1 MSKINKDSLL
11 NQSKKHIQH
20 VTENILTQK
29 KYNEVAIQDLRDTL
43 RKGGLKDPEVL
54 VSTLI
59 YRLES
64 RNQLEYSYKTP
75 YFVRCDVKF
84 DNEDEVKTLYFG
96 RFPFIQ
102 DFVYSW
108 VAPAAVM
115 RFESPGRFSYI
126 LPDGNEMHGTLLRK
140 DQFMIVDRK
149 VLFMSTEGI
158 DYPRDLVY
166 QEYFSEQKTG
176 FVLPE
181 IVEQMEKAQ
190 DKIIRSHYHGSFLVS
205 GAAGSGKTTLSLHRV
220 AYLLQSPETQSIF
233 KPYEIIVF
241 VQDASTKH
249 YFSGLLPQLG
259 INSVKIVSFDEW
271 AMKVLDISNM
281 EFVRRYGHNELEKD
295 AYEHSKKK
303 ALSSLKLHKEKSIES
318 LLINAYK
325 DVFSDSQMKLL
336 KEQLQEYLLD
346 RFDLTVLMRNEQIKN
361 NGFKER
367 VEKYVQQKSTRKY
380 IKKNVIQPVQYSL
393 IVLDEAE
400 NYLSEQIQVIKS
412 CINPSTNAMIYVGDL
427 VQQTMLW
434 TIKDWSEVDE
444 QFATER
450 KVVLQ
455 KVYRNTKQILEY
467 IRKVGYKVEIPPNI
481 KEGEQ
486 VEEKVISKKSE
497 EINSV
502 KKLID
507 KYSDHS
513 IGLLSKTEEY
523 IDEYKKL
530 FGGNKNI
537 KIMTI
542 NEAQGVEFEVV
553 ILVGMN
559 SEFFKNETKNEE
571 INNERR
577 KVNRD
582 LIYVALTRA
591 MKSLYV
597 FGNIKLQSIIAD

>member
-1 MSKINKDSLL
+1 MTQINKDSLL
-11 NQSKKHIQH
+11 NQSKKHIQG
-20 VTENILTQK
+20 VTENILTQS

-54 VSTLI
+54 VSTII
-59 YRLES
+59 YRLEQ
-64 RNQLEYSYKTP
+64 RQQLEYSYKTP

-84 DNEDEVKTLYFG
+84 DNEEETKTLYFG
-96 RFPFIQ
+96 RFPFTQ
-102 DFVYSW
+102 DLVYSW
-108 VAPAAVM
+108 VAPAAVI
-115 RFESPGRFSYI
+115 RFESPGRFTYT
-126 LPDGNEMHGTLLRK
+126 LPDGNEMHGMLLRK
-140 DQFMIVDRK
+140 DQFMIVDRRI
-149 VLFMSTEGI
+149 VFMSTESI

-190 DKIIRSHYHGSFLVS
+190 DKIIRSHYRGSFLVS

-220 AYLLQSPETQSIF
+220 AYLLQSPETQSVF

-271 AMKVLDISNM
+271 AMKLLNITNR
-281 EFVRRYGHNELEKD
+281 EFVRRYGNDELEKD

-303 ALSSLKLHKEKSIES
+303 ALSSLKMHNDKSIES
-318 LLINAYK
+318 LLINAYR
-325 DVFSDSQMKLL
+325 DFFSESQMKLL
-336 KEQLQEYLLD
+336 RRQLQDYLLD

-361 NGFKER
+361 DGFKER
-367 VEKYVQQKSTRKY
+367 VEKYVLQKSTRKY
-380 IKKNVIQPVQYSL
+380 IKKNVIQPVEYSL
-393 IVLDEAE
+393 IVVDEAE
-400 NYLSEQIQVIKS
+400 NYLSEQIQIIKS
-412 CINPSTNAMIYVGDL
+412 CINPQTNAMIYVGDL

-434 TIKDWSEVDE
+434 TLKDWSEVDE
-444 QFATER
+444 HFETER

-467 IRKVGYKVEIPPNI
+467 IRDVGYDVEIPNNI
-481 KEGEQ
+481 KDGEP
-486 VEEKVISKKSE
+486 VEEKIISNKSE

-507 KYSDHS
+507 KHSNNS
-513 IGLLSKTEEY
+513 IGLLSKTDEY
-523 IDEYKKL
+523 LEEYKKL
-530 FGGNKNI
+530 YGANKSI
-537 KIMTI
+537 KVMTI
-542 NEAQGVEFEVV
+542 NEAQGVEFDVV

-559 SEFFKNETKNEE
+559 SQFFKNETINKQ

-591 MKSLYV
+591 KNNLYI
-597 FGNIKLQSIIAD
+597 FGDKKISSILAR

>member
-1 MSKINKDSLL
+1 MSQINKDSLL

-20 VTENILTQK
+20 VTENILTQR

-84 DNEDEVKTLYFG
+84 DNENETKTLYFG

-102 DFVYSW
+102 DFIYSW

-115 RFESPGRFSYI
+115 RFESPGRFSYT
-126 LPDGNEMHGTLLRK
+126 LPDGTEMYGTLLRK

-149 VLFMSTEGI
+149 ILFMSTESV

-176 FVLPE
+176 FILPE

-190 DKIIRSHYHGSFLVS
+190 DKIIRSHYRGSFLVS

-220 AYLLQSPETQSIF
+220 AYLLQSPETQNIF

-259 INSVKIVSFDEW
+259 INSVKIVTFDEW
-271 AMKVLDISNM
+271 AMKILNITNM
-281 EFVRRYGHNELEKD
+281 EFVRRYGHNEEEKD

-303 ALSSLKLHKEKSIES
+303 ALASISFHKDKSIES
-318 LLINAYK
+318 LLISAYS
-325 DVFSDSQMKLL
+325 DFFSESQMKLL
-336 KEQLQEYLLD
+336 REQLQEYQLD

-361 NGFKER
+361 DGFKER
-367 VEKYVQQKSTRKY
+367 VEKYKQQKSTRKY
-380 IKKNVIQPVQYSL
+380 IKKSVVQPVQYSL

-400 NYLSEQIQVIKS
+400 NYLSEQIQIIKS
-412 CINPSTNAMIYVGDL
+412 CINPTTNAMIYVGDL

-444 QFATER
+444 HFETER

-467 IRKVGYKVEIPPNI
+467 IRKIGYKIEIPPNI

-486 VEEKVISKKSE
+486 VEERVTSKKSE
-497 EINSV
+497 EISSV

-507 KYSDHS
+507 KYSNTS

-523 IDEYKKL
+523 LEEYKKL
-530 FGGNKNI
+530 LAGNNNI

-559 SEFFKNETKNEE
+559 SEFFKNETRNEV
-571 INNERR
+571 INNERH
-577 KVNRD
+577 KVNKD

-591 MKSLYV
+591 KNKLYIS
-597 FGNIKLQSIIAD
+597 GNTKLSSILDR